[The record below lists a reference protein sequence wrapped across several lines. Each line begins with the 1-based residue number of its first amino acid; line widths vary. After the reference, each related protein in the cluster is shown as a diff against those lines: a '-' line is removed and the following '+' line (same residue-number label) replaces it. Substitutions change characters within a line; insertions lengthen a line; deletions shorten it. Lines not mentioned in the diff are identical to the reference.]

1 MVILTTLQIY
11 AIFLCW
17 FDYYSYIC
25 KQKRLGVAKHKYY
38 YNAMTKEE
46 LLQKFQECRELNE
59 KFEALYNVGL
69 NPNTAL
75 IDWIDEVGK
84 DLANDLIPEKIMD
97 ILGHNL
103 QDLNLHGLSSGHYD
117 WNRLDNIKR
126 YEDARKNV
134 INKCQIFHQTYS
146 LYKSV
151 GYAQKNTVI
160 VGANGSGKT
169 TLANKLKETLNI
181 ADGIVIPA
189 QKLLL
194 VPTFD
199 NIPTYKAE
207 INPFTE
213 YQKRILDDK
222 RTFSAKNQ
230 DDFPYDMAREYGS
243 EYRKV
248 LALLIAERNAKRN
261 EFLDNKEE
269 GTLFKRSEIKTT
281 IDTVIEIWNELI
293 PHREMAVDTDCNLVI
308 RYNKDGEVKQYEAY
322 RMSDGERIILYLV
335 GRIMQAPKNGL
346 IIVDE
351 PEMYLHRTVVDK
363 LWNRLEKE
371 REDCIF
377 IYMTHDLQFA
387 TSRIG
392 VKSWIKSYEY
402 PSTWDIQVISDN
414 EIPEQ
419 LLMELL
425 GSCKQILFCEG
436 NSTSSYDKKIFDVLF
451 PNFVIYPLESC
462 KEVISYTKAYN
473 AIPNMNTKAF
483 GLVDSDFRTLQE
495 IEDLKA
501 DNIFTYHVAE
511 IENVFLEENF
521 LRSYKDYHHWSGDVD
536 KIKEGIIDMMEKD
549 KEMQCANYITARID
563 YFYRKNHVA
572 KGNTKADVERKVK
585 EFNEDIKI
593 EDWYNRRMKELELYI
608 QHRNYAKVIAVYN
621 NKGLHTVVEKEF
633 KLKEYH
639 ESAMEYLKVAPDE
652 VVNGLRGLFPEEL
665 R

>member
-1 MVILTTLQIY
+1 
-11 AIFLCW
+11 
-17 FDYYSYIC
+17 
-25 KQKRLGVAKHKYY
+25 
-38 YNAMTKEE
+38 MTKEA
-46 LLQKFQECRELNE
+46 LLQKIQECRELNE

-69 NPNTAL
+69 KPNTAL
-75 IDWIDEVGK
+75 VEWTDEVGK
-84 DLANDLIPEKIMD
+84 DLADDRIPEKIID
-97 ILGHNL
+97 IIGHNL
-103 QDLNLHGLSSGHYD
+103 DGLNLHGLLAEHYD
-117 WNRLDNIKR
+117 WNRPETVKR
-126 YEDARKNV
+126 YENNRLKV
-134 INKCQIFHQTYS
+134 ILKCQNYYQTYK

-151 GYAQKNTVI
+151 GYVQRNTVI

-169 TLANKLKETLNI
+169 TLANKLKESLNM

-189 QKLLL
+189 QKLLV

-207 INPFTE
+207 KDPFVE

-222 RTFSAKNQ
+222 RTFRAKDQN
-230 DDFPYDMAREYGS
+230 DFPYDMAMEYGS

-261 EFLDNKEE
+261 EFLDNKED
-269 GTLFKRSEIKTT
+269 GTLYNKREIKTT

-293 PHREMAVDTDCNLVI
+293 PHREMSVDTDCNLVI
-308 RYNKDGEVKQYEAY
+308 RYKSDGEVKQYEAY

-351 PEMYLHRTVVDK
+351 PEVYLHRTVVDK

-371 REDCIF
+371 RDDCTF

-387 TSRIG
+387 TSRVG
-392 VKSWIKSYEY
+392 VKSWIRSYEY
-402 PSTWDIQVISDN
+402 PATWDIRIIDEN

-436 NSTSSYDKKIFDVLF
+436 TSTTSLDKKIFDVLF
-451 PNFVIYPLESC
+451 PNYIIYPLESC
-462 KEVISYTKAYN
+462 KDVINYTKAYN
-473 AIPNMNTKAF
+473 ALPNTNTKAF
-483 GLVDSDFRTLQE
+483 GLVDSDFRTPQE

-501 DNIFTYHVAE
+501 NNIFTYHVAE

-521 LRSYKDYHHWSGDVD
+521 IKAFKDYHHWGGDVD
-536 KIKEGIIDMMEKD
+536 RIKAGIIDMLD
-549 KEMQCANYITARID
+549 KNREMQCANYISSRID

-572 KGNTKADVERKVK
+572 KGNTKADVVKKVE
-585 EFNEDIKI
+585 EFNDYIKI
-593 EDWYNRRMKELELYI
+593 DDWYDNRMRELELLI
-608 QHRNYAKVIAVYN
+608 QRKNYAKVIAVYN
-621 NKGLHTVVEKEF
+621 NKGLHSVVEKEF
-633 KLKEYH
+633 GIRDYH
-639 ESAMEYLKVAPDE
+639 NKALEYLKVAPED
-652 VVNGLRGLFPEEL
+652 VVNGLRCLFPEEL

>member
-1 MVILTTLQIY
+1 
-11 AIFLCW
+11 
-17 FDYYSYIC
+17 
-25 KQKRLGVAKHKYY
+25 
-38 YNAMTKEE
+38 MTKEE
-46 LLQKFQECRELNE
+46 LLQKIQECRDLND
-59 KFEALYNVGL
+59 KFEVLYNVGVKH
-69 NPNTAL
+69 NTDL
-75 IDWIDEVGK
+75 SDWTDEVGK
-84 DLANDLIPEKIMD
+84 DLADDKIPEKIID
-97 ILGHNL
+97 IISHNID
-103 QDLNLHGLSSGHYD
+103 DLNLHSLLAGHYD
-117 WNRLDNIKR
+117 WNRSEYVKR
-126 YEDARKNV
+126 YENNRLNV
-134 INKCQIFHQTYS
+134 ILKCQNFYQTYK

-151 GYAQKNTVI
+151 GYVQRNTVI

-169 TLANKLKETLNI
+169 TLANKLKESLNI

-189 QKLLL
+189 QKLLV
-194 VPTFD
+194 VPTFE

-207 INPFTE
+207 KDPFVE

-222 RTFSAKNQ
+222 RTFSAKSQN
-230 DDFPYDMAREYGS
+230 DFPYDLAKEYGS

-261 EFLDNKEE
+261 EFLDNKED
-269 GTLFKRSEIKTT
+269 GTLYKKSEIKTT

-293 PHREMAVDTDCNLVI
+293 PHREMFVDTDCNLVI
-308 RYNKDGEVKQYEAY
+308 RYKSDGEVKQYEAY

-351 PEMYLHRTVVDK
+351 PEIYLHKTVVDK

-371 REDCIF
+371 RDDCTF

-387 TSRIG
+387 TSRVG
-392 VKSWIKSYEY
+392 EKSWIKSYEY
-402 PSTWDIQVISDN
+402 PATWDIQIIDEN

-436 NSTSSYDKKIFDVLF
+436 SSTTSLDKKIFDVLF
-451 PNFVIYPLESC
+451 PNYIICPVESC
-462 KEVISYTKAYN
+462 KEVINYTKAYN
-473 AIPNMNTKAF
+473 ALPNTNTKAF
-483 GLVDSDFRTLQE
+483 GLVDSDFRTPQE

-501 DNIFTYHVAE
+501 NNIFTYYVAE

-521 LRSYKDYHHWSGDVD
+521 IKAFKDYHHWGGDVD
-536 KIKEGIIDMMEKD
+536 NIKAGIIDILDKN
-549 KEMQCANYITARID
+549 KEMQCANYITSRID

-572 KGNTKADVERKVK
+572 KGNTKADVEKKVK

-593 EDWYNRRMKELELYI
+593 EDWYNKRMKELELYI
-608 QHRNYAKVIAVYN
+608 QHKNYAKVIAVYN
-621 NKGLHTVVEKEF
+621 NKGLHSVVEKEF
-633 KLKEYH
+633 GIRDYH
-639 ESAMEYLKVAPDE
+639 EKALGFLKVASEE
-652 VVNGLRGLFPEEL
+652 VVNGLRTLFPVEL